1 MLNFSSYTQ
10 LKQYCAVV
18 GGALVAIAI
27 TAYNTPVKAQP
38 LSANTPAVANAS
50 IASSPAPV
58 SGSPTQSVA
67 SATPIQQA
75 AVQAIRDYYSAIAS
89 KDYRRAYSAWDRN
102 GAASQQS
109 FKQFRQG
116 FVNTA
121 STAVEVGTPGRLD
134 GAAGSSYIEVPVTV
148 SATTTTGTPQRF
160 RGSYR
165 LRRVNGV
172 SGSSPEQ
179 RGWHL
184 YSAKLTQVN

>member
-1 MLNFSSYTQ
+1 MLNLSLYTR
-10 LKQYCAVV
+10 LKQRCAVV
-18 GGALVAIAI
+18 GGMLVAIAI
-27 TAYNTPVKAQP
+27 TASIPAKSQLP
-38 LSANTPAVANAS
+38 SANTSAVANSS
-50 IASSPAPV
+50 IASSPTPV

-75 AVQAIRDYYSAIAS
+75 AVQAIRDYYSSIS
-89 KDYRRAYSAWDRN
+89 NQDYRRAYSAWDRD

-109 FKQFRQG
+109 FEQFKQG

-134 GAAGSSYIEVPVTV
+134 GAASSSYIEVPVTV

-160 RGSYR
+160 RGSYI

-172 SGSSPEQ
+172 SGSAPDQ
-179 RGWHL
+179 PGWHL
-184 YSAKLTQVN
+184 YSANLTQVN